1 MEFSTCLGSLDGK
14 HIHIECPK
22 MSGTYYYN
30 YKAFYSIV
38 LLAIC
43 DSNYCFTLFG
53 LGQYGSNN
61 DCGVF
66 ANLGMIIL
74 VF

>member
-1 MEFSTCLGSLDGK
+1 
-14 HIHIECPK
+14 

-43 DSNYCFTLFG
+43 DSNYCFKLFG

-66 ANLGMIIL
+66 ANSAMTEMMENENLGIL
-74 VF
+74 APYKLRSL